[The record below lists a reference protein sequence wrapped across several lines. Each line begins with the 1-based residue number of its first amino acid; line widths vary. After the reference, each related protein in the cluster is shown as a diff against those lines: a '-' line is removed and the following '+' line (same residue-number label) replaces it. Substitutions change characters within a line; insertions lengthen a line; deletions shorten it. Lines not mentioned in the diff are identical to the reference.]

1 MIKKIFILFC
11 FISVI
16 VVSLYAQPEI
26 RNLSLYDAKSDVYY
40 FIERQYKARMAF
52 GELEKGDL
60 LETNYY
66 RFDKSG
72 NLVFFE
78 TEGKDKEGKS
88 KKENKQ
94 YTYNAQKQLIQV
106 LNSDLSKIVF
116 TYNNGKLTQFDR
128 YDKSGKLLE
137 RTKRKYSSPSNFID
151 IEYNSK
157 GNEEKQYTYKN
168 GLLVSEKTSTSNKTY
183 TYNAQRKQTLVQYS
197 GKEFNAGDIVG
208 ALMWANVTGDVD
220 AISNIKGKS
229 VSSSIRNTYNSKGLL
244 TKAVTTKSNAQSE
257 TVIFQYEYDSKGNW
271 IKNIA
276 SYSGPKLNE
285 FIIIFEREIV
295 YYSNKEQQPTYTSL
309 TAIEKSKLPDV
320 DAEFPEGSLGIQ
332 KYLTANA
339 LVWLLGLR
347 T

>member
-1 MIKKIFILFC
+1 M
-11 FISVI
+11 
-16 VVSLYAQPEI
+16 
-26 RNLSLYDAKSDVYY
+26 
-40 FIERQYKARMAF
+40 
-52 GELEKGDL
+52 
-60 LETNYY
+60 
-66 RFDKSG
+66 
-72 NLVFFE
+72 
-78 TEGKDKEGKS
+78 
-88 KKENKQ
+88 
-94 YTYNAQKQLIQV
+94 
-106 LNSDLSKIVF
+106 
-116 TYNNGKLTQFDR
+116 
-128 YDKSGKLLE
+128 
-137 RTKRKYSSPSNFID
+137 
-151 IEYNSK
+151 
-157 GNEEKQYTYKN
+157 
-168 GLLVSEKTSTSNKTY
+168 
-183 TYNAQRKQTLVQYS
+183 VQYS

-339 LVWLLGLR
+339 KYPMEAMENGVMGDVKVSFTINEDGSISDPQITKTVSQALDKEVIRVINSMPKWKPAIKDEKQIKTKKELKIRFRLLGFGEYSITLLK
-347 T
+347 

>member
-137 RTKRKYSSPSNFID
+137 RTKRKY
-151 IEYNSK
+151 
-157 GNEEKQYTYKN
+157 
-168 GLLVSEKTSTSNKTY
+168 
-183 TYNAQRKQTLVQYS
+183 RKR
-197 GKEFNAGDIVG
+197 
-208 ALMWANVTGDVD
+208 
-220 AISNIKGKS
+220 SNILIKMDC
-229 VSSSIRNTYNSKGLL
+229 SSLKKLLQAIRHIHITHSANKPWYNIQ
-244 TKAVTTKSNAQSE
+244 V
-257 TVIFQYEYDSKGNW
+257 
-271 IKNIA
+271 KN
-276 SYSGPKLNE
+276 LM
-285 FIIIFEREIV
+285 
-295 YYSNKEQQPTYTSL
+295 Q
-309 TAIEKSKLPDV
+309 
-320 DAEFPEGSLGIQ
+320 GI
-332 KYLTANA
+332 L
-339 LVWLLGLR
+339 
-347 T
+347 